1 MPVRKARS
9 CRTALGWGFKVDE
22 VAARLLEQSS
32 KAKEAGQGERY
43 AQLTAENAAAS
54 LKRESSAKPQFRP
67 T

>member
-1 MPVRKARS
+1 LV
-9 CRTALGWGFKVDE
+9 C
-22 VAARLLEQSS
+22 LEQSS

-54 LKRESSAKPQFRP
+54 LKREASAKPQFRP